1 MRPPIACIVLAL
13 LPAATWAIDDAAFA
27 RCRAMADPGQRL
39 SCYDALQP
47 AAGTVAR
54 PSGTTAPSP
63 GNVPAARTSA
73 ATAAGTTA
81 EQRFG
86 LPAPAAEVADVIE
99 SHIPGRFSGW
109 EPGSRLTLGNGQV
122 WQVSDGSR
130 GVFNLVDPK
139 VRVRRGVVGS
149 YYLEIEGQ
157 NRSPR
162 VRRVR

>member
-1 MRPPIACIVLAL
+1 MRPPIACILVAL
-13 LPAATWAIDDAAFA
+13 LPTTASAVDATAFA
-27 RCRAMADPGQRL
+27 RCRGMVDPVQRL

-47 AAGTVAR
+47 AQGAAGQSAL
-54 PSGTTAPSP
+54 PSSSTGPA
-63 GNVPAARTSA
+63 PAARNAAATSA
-73 ATAAGTTA
+73 ATTA

-86 LPAPAAEVADVIE
+86 LPAPAAEVTDVIE
-99 SHIPGRFSGW
+99 SHIPGRFGGW
-109 EPGSRLTLGNGQV
+109 EPGSRFTLANGQV

-130 GVFNLVDPK
+130 GVYDLVDPK
-139 VRVRRGVVGS
+139 VRVRRGAVGS